1 MKPTG
6 ELLMACLSTTTLKRA
21 LLFFWAAWLTVVF
34 LTNALDGL
42 KALGLLA
49 ESWPLASGNYRFVAE
64 TTARYGSPGW
74 LNGLLFFGVVAWEG
88 LAAALFWR
96 AGWMFRDNGGR
107 GSGATRIAF
116 AVSLGLW
123 AAFLLADEVLIAY
136 AVEATHLRL
145 FTAQLVTL
153 LAVEL
158 LPDLP
163 PPAAGSAD
171 RDAEGPTSRSP
182 AP

>member
-1 MKPTG
+1 
-6 ELLMACLSTTTLKRA
+6 LKRA
-21 LLFFWAAWLTVVF
+21 LLVFWAAWLSVVF

-49 ESWPLASGNYRFVAE
+49 GSWPLASGNYRFLGE
-64 TTARYGSPGW
+64 TTARYGGPAW
-74 LNGLLFFGVVAWEG
+74 LNGVLFGGVVAWEA

-96 AGWMFRDNGGR
+96 AGWRFRDGGGR
-107 GSGATRIAF
+107 GRGDARTAF
-116 AVSLGLW
+116 AAGLGLW

-145 FTAQLVTL
+145 FAAQLVTL

-158 LPDLP
+158 LPDRP
-163 PPAAGSAD
+163 PPSAGATG
-171 RDAEGPTSRSP
+171 REAGGPGPRAP